1 MNALILLAAAL
12 AVFILGH
19 RFFAKFLTYGVLHLT
34 HGATPPAVHRRDD
47 YDFVPANRWV
57 LLGHHAAAITGILTL
72 VGVGLGAVW
81 GWMPAFLWIVVG
93 SVVAGGTYAVGSL
106 WASLRKSGESL
117 PSVAY
122 EMTGLSAALP
132 LFLLGLLL
140 LVLLSAVLCLL
151 LGQLLYTHPE
161 ATWSFL
167 LFMPMTMLTRQALK
181 SGTNQRIALWSA
193 AAVVLFASGV
203 VAGQYA
209 PLQLAGSWSVNMA
222 GADVL
227 SLPHDLVWAAL
238 ALIPAYLAAKAAL
251 PHATRPRGLVMSVLL
266 LALLLLAITG
276 LVVAMPEVVAPRTR
290 DAVVGLPNVWAL
302 LFLVI
307 TGGALAGFQALLTTG
322 PTVRQLAR
330 PGDAT
335 MVGYG
340 GVVLDGVF
348 AVVALLAVTAGVAT
362 TQDWQ
367 AAYPGWPAG
376 TGLNVQLDLVI
387 TRLAG
392 FIAVLGIPTSWAV
405 GLVAAVCAG
414 LALTMLEN
422 VLRALGFAIGE
433 FVEDFEVPTFGISHF
448 RERSAAVITA
458 VMVIWL
464 SQNPLGM
471 DTWLSLGITSQ
482 FFACCVLLLL
492 ALAMLRLGRNFGFF
506 LAPFVIIAPL
516 ALWGT
521 VWSLLQW
528 WERGAWQWFGLT
540 ILAVALGAMTIVITA
555 LTVVRT
561 YRERRNSVPEHPA
574 SF

>member
-12 AVFILGH
+12 AVFALGH
-19 RFFAKFLTYGVLHLT
+19 RFFAKFLTLGVLHLS

-57 LLGHHAAAITGILTL
+57 LLGHHAAAVTGILTL
-72 VGVGLGAVW
+72 VGVGLGAMW

-93 SVVAGGTYAVGSL
+93 SVVGGGTYAVGSL

-122 EMTGLSAALP
+122 EMAGLAGALP

-167 LFMPMTMLTRQALK
+167 FFIPITMLTRQALN
-181 SGTNQRIALWSA
+181 TTPRHLALWA
-193 AAVVLFASGV
+193 GTAVLLFAAGIA
-203 VAGQYA
+203 AGQYV
-209 PLQLAGSWSVNMA
+209 PLRLAGSWSVNLA
-222 GADVL
+222 GTDVL

-251 PHATRPRGLVMSVLL
+251 PWATRPRGLVMSVLL
-266 LALLLLAITG
+266 VLLLALTIAG

-290 DAVVGLPNVWAL
+290 ETAVGLPNAWSL
-302 LFLVI
+302 LFLVV

-322 PTVRQLAR
+322 PTVRQVAQ
-330 PGDAT
+330 PSDAT
-335 MVGYG
+335 IVGYG

-348 AVVALLAVTAGVAT
+348 AVIALLAVTAGVASVE
-362 TQDWQ
+362 DWR
-367 AAYPGWPAG
+367 AAYPGWPINA
-376 TGLNVQLDLVI
+376 GLNVQLDLVI

-392 FIAVLGIPTSWAV
+392 FIAALGIPTGWAA
-405 GLVAAVCAG
+405 GLVAAICAG
-414 LALTMLEN
+414 LALSMLEN

-433 FVEDFEVPTFGISHF
+433 FVEDFEIPTFGVAHF

-458 VMVIWL
+458 LMVIWL
-464 SQNPLGM
+464 SQHPLGI
-471 DTWLSLGITSQ
+471 DTWLALGITSQ

-492 ALAMLRLGRNFGFF
+492 TLAMLRLGRPAGFF

-516 ALWGT
+516 MLWGT
-521 VWSLLQW
+521 SWSLLQW
-528 WERGAWQWFGLT
+528 WERGAWQWFGL
-540 ILAVALGAMTIVITA
+540 AL
-555 LTVVRT
+555 LTVVLGAITIIVTTLVISRT
-561 YRERRNSVPEHPA
+561 YRERRATAPEQPA